1 MNGSFMAV
9 AQRAKRSVQR
19 KRKPKLMAVINE
31 ACTGCSGAPICITEC
46 PVDLCMYEV
55 KNPHAPVFN
64 LVVVD
69 PLLCIGCKKCVT
81 KGPMDTL
88 LEGCPWDAID
98 MLPIDEYEEK
108 YGVMPY

>member
-1 MNGSFMAV
+1 MADGEET
-9 AQRAKRSVQR
+9 KRNVQR

-46 PVDLCMYEV
+46 PIENCMYEV
-55 KNPHAPVFN
+55 ENPDAPIFK
-64 LVVVD
+64 LVYVD

-98 MLPIDEYEEK
+98 MIPIEEFEEDYGALPY
-108 YGVMPY
+108 